1 MLDVWIALA
10 SFQLAFDLQSDKCSL
25 DYGRNFVLNIT
36 VFVERA
42 LKIFICIKLWYR
54 TEVGLR
60 ASGLYIIVQLRL
72 TVYKVI
78 IFLVKVSWVRD
89 CVVDGSWVATLV
101 AALGHQ
107 E

>member
-1 MLDVWIALA
+1 MLDVWSALA
-10 SFQLAFDLQSDKCSL
+10 SFQLAFDLQSDKSSL
-25 DYGRNFVLNIT
+25 DQGRNFVLNIT
-36 VFVERA
+36 LFVERA
-42 LKIFICIKLWYR
+42 VKIFICIKLGYR

-72 TVYKVI
+72 TVYKII
-78 IFLVKVSWVRD
+78 IFLVEVSWVRD